1 MTNKLTTNEIGSL
14 WTQNLQAG
22 MSIQVLKYF
31 LETVEDENIKE
42 IIDETFQVSN
52 DVYAQTQQYLEVGEF
67 PIPVGFTEDD
77 VNLEAPK
84 LFSDALMLQFVE
96 NMGKAGLLAYSL
108 SLSSSVTEEIRS
120 FYSTTL
126 TATTNFF
133 NNAVATSISKGIFTS
148 APEIEI
154 EKEVEFVKGKKYLSP
169 FHKRSLNAVEMTHL
183 FENIKS
189 NAIGELLC
197 TGFAQTTNSKKVQTF
212 MIKGRDASQKHIKL
226 FTQLFNESNIHP
238 PMGSSSYVTQST
250 IAPFSNKLIVFLISV
265 LTSTGQG
272 NYSAAS
278 TASLRYDLVLL
289 YQKLAIEIGLY
300 AKDGVDLMIKNHW
313 LEEPPQA
320 VNRSQL
326 FNRIKG

>member
-1 MTNKLTTNEIGSL
+1 MTKKLTTNEIGTL

-42 IIDETFQVSN
+42 IIDQAFQVSN
-52 DVYAQTQQYLEVGEF
+52 DVYEQTQHYLEAGDL

-84 LFSDALMLQFVE
+84 LFSDALLLQFVE
-96 NMGKAGLLAYSL
+96 NMGKAGLLAYSV
-108 SLSSSVTEEIRS
+108 SLSSSVTQEVRS
-120 FYSTTL
+120 FYSNILIDTTK
-126 TATTNFF
+126 FF
-133 NNAVATSISKGIFTS
+133 NSAVTTSISKGIFTS
-148 APEIEI
+148 SPQIEI

-189 NAIGELLC
+189 NAVGELLC

-212 MIKGRDASQKHIKL
+212 MIKGRDTSQKHIKL
-226 FTQLFNESNIHP
+226 FTQQFNESNIHP
-238 PMGSSSYVTQST
+238 PMGSSAYVTQST
-250 IAPFSNKLIVFLISV
+250 IAPFTNKLIVFLISV

-272 NYSAAS
+272 NYSTAS
-278 TASLRYDLVLL
+278 SASLRYDLVLL
-289 YQKLAIEIGLY
+289 YQKLAIETGLY
-300 AKDGVDLMIKNHW
+300 AKDGLDLMIKNQW

-320 VNRSQL
+320 VNRTKL
-326 FNRIKG
+326 FDLIKE